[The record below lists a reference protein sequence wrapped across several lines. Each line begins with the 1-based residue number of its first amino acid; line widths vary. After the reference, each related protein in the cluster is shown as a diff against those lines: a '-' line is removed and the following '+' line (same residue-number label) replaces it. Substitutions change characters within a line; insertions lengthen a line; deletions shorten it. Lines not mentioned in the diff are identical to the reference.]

1 MGQSLSLK
9 TQNTLQSLPLTKSP
23 SLQVSTSPTRQV
35 AKSPTR
41 KVAHSQGR
49 QVDFN
54 DVGRILLY
62 IKLTRFDLRI
72 QRFNDSSRNFWI
84 VE

>member
-1 MGQSLSLK
+1 MGQSLLLK
-9 TQNTLQSLPLTKSP
+9 TQNTLQSLSLTKSP
-23 SLQVSTSPTRQV
+23 SLQVTH
-35 AKSPTR
+35 SPTR

-72 QRFNDSSRNFWI
+72 QRFNDSTI
-84 VE
+84 

>member
-23 SLQVSTSPTRQV
+23 SLQVTH
-35 AKSPTR
+35 SPTR

-54 DVGRILLY
+54 DVG
-62 IKLTRFDLRI
+62 
-72 QRFNDSSRNFWI
+72 Q
-84 VE
+84 